1 MLKHFYNINK
11 ENNILTI
18 LFQGQLFRFDIT
30 DVDDDYWTSFVTE
43 NEKTWD
49 INVYTEGKPNDLSV
63 TVYPVENKEIITS
76 HMTILFSAMDFIKS
90 HVNQKKTFYIN
101 DENAMNVKQ
110 IWCNVDGEYLILTND
125 GFDLVIEKMTSE
137 QILAVVETLW
147 QMVG

>member
-63 TVYPVENKEIITS
+63 AVYPVENKEIITS
-76 HMTILFSAMDFIKS
+76 HMTILISAMDFIKS